1 MQKAD
6 RLPPELLG
14 LFLLHLFNHAARLV
28 TKVVAS
34 LEWESRNRQPV
45 SSFIQ
50 PIPISLV
57 RAIRTGGGNSIAQW
71 TEEATGIDI
80 FFFSF
85 SFSLKLWTLFSLF
98 FPFLKELLLH
108 LKIFKSPNIYISCV
122 STGIFSK
129 RNIFY
134 QLIAHCFSL
143 HPSFWALLWKNI
155 VNEDIDNI
163 ITALKWFSWR
173 RWILFIINSRVWAF
187 LCEFFLH
194 LLFFSSH
201 RIYDK
206 CKRIGCFSLSG
217 ELRKRKIII
226 LKIFLTKI
234 YLNVFTLTTHSSK
247 LS

>member
-194 LLFFSSH
+194 LLFFRPIVFMTSV
-201 RIYDK
+201 K
-206 CKRIGCFSLSG
+206 
-217 ELRKRKIII
+217 ELD
-226 LKIFLTKI
+226 
-234 YLNVFTLTTHSSK
+234 VFHWVVNWEKEK
-247 LS
+247 LSSWRFF